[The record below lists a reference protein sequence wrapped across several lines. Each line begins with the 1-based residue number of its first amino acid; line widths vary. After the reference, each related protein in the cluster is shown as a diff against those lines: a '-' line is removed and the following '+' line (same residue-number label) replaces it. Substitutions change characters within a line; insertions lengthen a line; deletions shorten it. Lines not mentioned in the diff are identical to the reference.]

1 MSRQSATG
9 RLVRL
14 LALLTWVADHDGVT
28 VQEAASHFQVSPATI
43 RRDVETLW
51 LSGLP
56 GGMPDD
62 LVDFDATA
70 WEAGR
75 LRLTDS
81 QGLDHPVRLTP
92 QETVSLL
99 LSLRVLEDLLA
110 SDPHAGAVITRTRQ
124 ALAGALGADPHAA
137 GAVASAPAGPGGPD
151 PAVLAAVRQAMD
163 GGRRLHL
170 AYVSATDRRTERDVD
185 PLELVSNGS
194 HLTLRAWCLDS
205 GAERS
210 FRLDRVLAARVLG
223 ERSRSH
229 RLRRR
234 PAGARPT
241 ATLHLRPTGRWLTE
255 QVPTL
260 RTTTNPDGTITA
272 VVEGRDEEWL
282 VGLVLS
288 AGRHLLDVQPLDL
301 AHVTVRRA
309 RAALAA
315 DQAVYQDLAP
325 TPVVEQDVGR
335 DEAGPRGR

>member
-110 SDPHAGAVITRTRQ
+110 SDPHAGTVITRTRQ

-137 GAVASAPAGPGGPD
+137 GAVAGAPAGPGGPD
-151 PAVLAAVRQAMD
+151 PVPRKR
-163 GGRRLHL
+163 GRRHRSGHGRGTPP
-170 AYVSATDRRTERDVD
+170 A
-185 PLELVSNGS
+185 PG
-194 HLTLRAWCLDS
+194 LR
-205 GAERS
+205 
-210 FRLDRVLAARVLG
+210 LG
-223 ERSRSH
+223 H
-229 RLRRR
+229 R
-234 PAGARPT
+234 PA
-241 ATLHLRPTGRWLTE
+241 H
-255 QVPTL
+255 
-260 RTTTNPDGTITA
+260 
-272 VVEGRDEEWL
+272 
-282 VGLVLS
+282 
-288 AGRHLLDVQPLDL
+288 
-301 AHVTVRRA
+301 RA
-309 RAALAA
+309 
-315 DQAVYQDLAP
+315 
-325 TPVVEQDVGR
+325 
-335 DEAGPRGR
+335 